1 MSAPGRWAGA
11 LLHPTSL
18 PGRFGVGDLGPAAV
32 AFLDWLA
39 RAGQSVWQVL
49 PLGPV
54 DIVGS
59 PYGTTSAFAGNSHLI
74 SPERL
79 VEDGLLTAELLEQAP
94 RFAPE
99 RFDFEPVAAWK
110 EALLRRSH
118 DRFRTL
124 PDSSDSAVRS
134 EIEGWIAAPEQQTW
148 LPDWALFAALK
159 VRHGGVPW
167 PRWPEPLRR
176 RDPAALEA
184 ARRELADEVAL
195 ESFRQALFARQWGRI
210 RSEAAARG
218 IGILGD
224 LPIYLSGD
232 CADLWARPEL
242 FDLDADGNPTKVAGV
257 PPDYFSE
264 DGQLWGNPLYL
275 WKRHAAEGF
284 SWWIARLRVQ
294 LARHDFLRLD
304 HFRGFQAFWELPA
317 GAPNARD
324 GRWVPGPGR
333 ALFDAARAALG
344 RLPLVAEDLGYI
356 TPEVDELRRG
366 LELPGMKVL
375 QFAFGADGSDHA
387 PHRLTRDTVIY
398 TGTHDND
405 TARGWFASLSR
416 ADRRRALV
424 YLGGTAKGVAW
435 SMVRAAYS
443 SVAQLAVVPV
453 QDLLD
458 LGSEARLNTPGVP
471 SGNWTWR
478 LVDGQLTGELADR
491 VAELAAVTG
500 RAPAPKSSE
509 SQSP

>member
-1 MSAPGRWAGA
+1 MTAPGRWAGV

-18 PGRFGVGDLGPAAV
+18 PGRFGVGDLGPAAD

-39 RAGQSVWQVL
+39 RAGQNVWQVL

-54 DIVGS
+54 DMVGS
-59 PYGTTSAFAGNSHLI
+59 PYGTTSAFAGNPLLI

-79 VEDGLLTAELLEQAP
+79 VEDGLVPAEALDSAP
-94 RFAPE
+94 PFAAGE
-99 RFDFEPVAAWK
+99 LDFVRVAAWK
-110 EALLRRSH
+110 EPLLRRAH
-118 DRFRTL
+118 DGLRAL
-124 PDSSDSAVRS
+124 PEGAAVRT
-134 EIEGWIAAPEQQTW
+134 ELAAWTTAPEQELW

-159 VRHGGVPW
+159 RRHGGLPW
-167 PRWPEPLRR
+167 TRWPDALRR
-176 RDPAALEA
+176 RDPEA
-184 ARRELADEVAL
+184 QESARRELADEIAF
-195 ESFRQALFARQWGRI
+195 ESFRQAVFARQWNRI
-210 RSEAAARG
+210 RAEAAARG

-232 CADLWARPEL
+232 GADLWARPEL
-242 FDLDADGNPTKVAGV
+242 FDLDADGNPTRVAGV
-257 PPDYFSE
+257 PPDYFSD
-264 DGQLWGNPLYL
+264 DGQLWGNPLYA
-275 WKRHAAEGF
+275 WERHATEGF
-284 SWWIARLRVQ
+284 AWWIARLRVQ

-304 HFRGFQAFWELPA
+304 HFRGFQAYWEVPA
-317 GAPNARD
+317 GAPTARD

-344 RLPLVAEDLGYI
+344 ELPLVAEDLGYI

-405 TARGWFASLSR
+405 TARGWLASLSR

-471 SGNWTWR
+471 SGNWIWR

-500 RAPAPKSSE
+500 RAPAPKTSE